1 MRPMS
6 LRRIAAA
13 LLACAVVPAA
23 APAVCTSAA
32 TAANAADLSETG
44 HVPGD
49 VGFGVDLPA
58 DTPWAGHDG
67 KTHPCAGRK
76 LLYHSHNDALY
87 GTRIGRDLTVMAVDG
102 QQVVDQDEV
111 CFRLPRDA
119 DPDGNEVSRI
129 QIPDDG
135 SLDFLGQPGDTVWL
149 APQSVDWADNWRP
162 IWSGLGAFDPAHEG
176 DPSAIPSNFEDDL
189 MHFDLTDIEGPGD
202 VQIFFKNA
210 ISPAE
215 IVFNS
220 ADPQA
225 RTVDYE
231 VGAHGH
237 FNWAFSKPGIYAL
250 TWQGRASLIDG
261 TSQHTEP
268 ITQYWLVGD
277 DGDVGL
283 ADGTTTELRKV
294 TNYVGGDP
302 GPGIEDGGAGAD
314 GGTDV
319 SAPLTTAQLLP
330 EEGEPS
336 REPSG
341 EPSKE
346 PDDDSAPGGGA
357 VTSTSEQP
365 SATRPD
371 EGRCE
376 AARALRTKPE
386 ALISAGHMD
395 MGLVDDGGIEA
406 KLIDDSDPRSPTPRD
421 SGTFLFEVPDA
432 ARTQIPANFRASFPG
447 EPESMWV
454 LPQAQVKGLPWLGFS
469 TTRLT
474 QDSLAPGSNVK
485 VTMKDAEG
493 PGRIFSWHES
503 LGGTTLELDSGDAAT
518 ALEYG
523 VNDHDHQA
531 FGFTKDGLYSATFRF
546 EGTASSG
553 EAFSKELT
561 AAFAVGDSA
570 VAQAKE
576 YSSSGYAS
584 LDGTDCADSSDEPG
598 ADSGTGGSDTWV
610 GALAKG
616 IRSVDKEFGAFGEKA
631 GPFFAH
637 LRGGGKDAVATTSPK
652 TPTSQLAS
660 PQPTSPKPP
669 APAQSAPSRR
679 GSGAAAPTREQRVS
693 ASAGGSGSERPG
705 SAPGSRGG
713 ARTHAPAKTS
723 SAQGKSVPKKQ
734 TTTKQT
740 TTTAKPDHGSDE
752 KAGSGTGGIVS
763 SFDGT
768 KPKRGSDSDGD
779 NGEDAAQAQVAT
791 SQGMTASGFW
801 GGLILGVG
809 LMALLGGIV
818 LFTAAAKMLRDAPKP
833 GSSSTDAAESSGV

>member
-1 MRPMS
+1 MRL
-6 LRRIAAA
+6 LRLVAAAA
-13 LLACAVVPAA
+13 LVVASFPVAA
-23 APAVCTSAA
+23 AAELT
-32 TAANAADLSETG
+32 DTG

-49 VGFGVDLPA
+49 AGFGVDLPA
-58 DTPWAGHDG
+58 DTPWAGRDG
-67 KTHPCAGRK
+67 TTHPCAGRK

-87 GTRIGRDLTVMAVDG
+87 GTRVGGDLTVMAVDG
-102 QQVVDQDEV
+102 QQVVNQDDV

-202 VQIFFKNA
+202 VHIFFKNA

-261 TSQHTEP
+261 TPQHTKP

-302 GPGIEDGGAGAD
+302 GQGVEDGGAGAD
-314 GGTDV
+314 AGTGGTDQ
-319 SAPLTTAQLLP
+319 SAPLTTVQLLP

-336 REPSG
+336 QEPSR
-341 EPSKE
+341 E
-346 PDDDSAPGGGA
+346 PDDGSAPGGGA
-357 VTSTSEQP
+357 VASTSEQP

-432 ARTQIPANFRASFPG
+432 ARTKIPTNFRASFPG
-447 EPESMWV
+447 EPETMWV

-576 YSSSGYAS
+576 YASSGYAS
-584 LDGTDCADSSDEPG
+584 LDGTDCANTSDEPG
-598 ADSGTGGSDTWV
+598 ADSGAGGSDTWV

-637 LRGGGKDAVATTSPK
+637 LRGGGKDAVTATSPK
-652 TPTSQLAS
+652 PSAPQL
-660 PQPTSPKPP
+660 TSPKPP

-679 GSGAAAPTREQRVS
+679 GSGVAAPANKQRVS
-693 ASAGGSGSERPG
+693 ASAGGSVSERPG

-713 ARTHAPAKTS
+713 ARTHTPAKTS
-723 SAQGKSVPKKQ
+723 STQGKSVPKKQ
-734 TTTKQT
+734 ATTKQT
-740 TTTAKPDHGSDE
+740 TPKKQTTTPAKPDHGSGE
-752 KAGSGTGGIVS
+752 KTTGSGSGGIVS

-818 LFTAAAKMLRDAPKP
+818 LFTAAAKMLRHAPKP

>member
-1 MRPMS
+1 MRL
-6 LRRIAAA
+6 LR
-13 LLACAVVPAA
+13 LV
-23 APAVCTSAA
+23 AA
-32 TAANAADLSETG
+32 TALVVASFPVAAAAELTDTG

-49 VGFGVDLPA
+49 AGFGVDLPA
-58 DTPWAGHDG
+58 DTPWAGRDG
-67 KTHPCAGRK
+67 TTHPCAGRK

-87 GTRIGRDLTVMAVDG
+87 GTRVGGDLTVMAVDG
-102 QQVVDQDEV
+102 QQVVNQDDV

-261 TSQHTEP
+261 TPQHTKP

-302 GPGIEDGGAGAD
+302 GQGVEDGSAGAD
-314 GGTDV
+314 AGTGGTDQ
-319 SAPLTTAQLLP
+319 SAPLTTVQLLP

-336 REPSG
+336 QEPSR
-341 EPSKE
+341 E
-346 PDDDSAPGGGA
+346 PDDGSAPGGGA
-357 VTSTSEQP
+357 VASTSEQP

-432 ARTQIPANFRASFPG
+432 ARTKIPTNFRASFPG

-570 VAQAKE
+570 VAQAKK

-584 LDGTDCADSSDEPG
+584 LDGTNCADSSDEPG
-598 ADSGTGGSDTWV
+598 ADSGADGSDTWV

-637 LRGGGKDAVATTSPK
+637 LRGGGKDAVTATSPK
-652 TPTSQLAS
+652 PPAPQL
-660 PQPTSPKPP
+660 TTPKPP

-679 GSGAAAPTREQRVS
+679 GSGAAAPANKQRVS
-693 ASAGGSGSERPG
+693 ASAGGRGSVGGKGSESAS
-705 SAPGSRGG
+705 SAPRKKAG
-713 ARTHAPAKTS
+713 TTP
-723 SAQGKSVPKKQ
+723 QGKSAPKKQKPTKQTTPKKQ
-734 TTTKQT
+734 TTTP
-740 TTTAKPDHGSDE
+740 AKPDHGSGE
-752 KAGSGTGGIVS
+752 KTTGSGSGGIVS

-818 LFTAAAKMLRDAPKP
+818 LFTAAAKMLRHAPKP
-833 GSSSTDAAESSGV
+833 GSSSTDAAELSGV

>member
-1 MRPMS
+1 MRL
-6 LRRIAAA
+6 LRLVAAAA
-13 LLACAVVPAA
+13 LVVASFPVAA
-23 APAVCTSAA
+23 AAELT
-32 TAANAADLSETG
+32 DTG

-49 VGFGVDLPA
+49 AGFGVDLPA
-58 DTPWAGHDG
+58 DTPWAGRDG
-67 KTHPCAGRK
+67 TTHPCAGRK

-87 GTRIGRDLTVMAVDG
+87 GTRVGGDLTVMAVDG
-102 QQVVDQDEV
+102 QQVVDQDDV

-215 IVFNS
+215 IVFSS

-261 TSQHTEP
+261 TPQHTKP

-302 GPGIEDGGAGAD
+302 GQGVEDGGAGAD
-314 GGTDV
+314 AGTGGTDQ
-319 SAPLTTAQLLP
+319 SAPLTTVQLLP

-336 REPSG
+336 QEPSR
-341 EPSKE
+341 E
-346 PDDDSAPGGGA
+346 PDDGSAPGGGA
-357 VTSTSEQP
+357 VASTSEQP

-376 AARALRTKPE
+376 AARALRTKPQ

-485 VTMKDAEG
+485 VTMKDVEG

-553 EAFSKELT
+553 EVFSKELT

-570 VAQAKE
+570 VAQAKK

-584 LDGTDCADSSDEPG
+584 LDGTNCADSSDEPG
-598 ADSGTGGSDTWV
+598 ADSGADGSDTWV

-637 LRGGGKDAVATTSPK
+637 LRGGGKDAVTATSPK
-652 TPTSQLAS
+652 PPAPQL
-660 PQPTSPKPP
+660 TTPKPP

-679 GSGAAAPTREQRVS
+679 GSGAAAPANKQRVS
-693 ASAGGSGSERPG
+693 ASAGGRGSVGGKGSESAS
-705 SAPGSRGG
+705 SAPRKKAG
-713 ARTHAPAKTS
+713 TTP
-723 SAQGKSVPKKQ
+723 QGKSAPKKQKPTKQTTPKKQ
-734 TTTKQT
+734 TTTP
-740 TTTAKPDHGSDE
+740 AKPDHGSVE
-752 KAGSGTGGIVS
+752 KTTGSGSGGIVS

-818 LFTAAAKMLRDAPKP
+818 LFTAAAKMLRHAPKP
-833 GSSSTDAAESSGV
+833 GSSSADAAESSGV

>member
-1 MRPMS
+1 MRL
-6 LRRIAAA
+6 LR
-13 LLACAVVPAA
+13 LV
-23 APAVCTSAA
+23 AA
-32 TAANAADLSETG
+32 TALVVASFPVAAAAELTDTG

-49 VGFGVDLPA
+49 AGFGVDLPA
-58 DTPWAGHDG
+58 DTPWAGRDG
-67 KTHPCAGRK
+67 TTHPCAGRK

-87 GTRIGRDLTVMAVDG
+87 GTRVGGDLTVMAVDG
-102 QQVVDQDEV
+102 QQVVDQDDV

-202 VQIFFKNA
+202 VHIFFKNA

-302 GPGIEDGGAGAD
+302 GPGIEDGGAGAGAGT
-314 GGTDV
+314 GGTGE
-319 SAPLTTAQLLP
+319 SAPLTTVQLLP
-330 EEGEPS
+330 QEGEPSQEPS
-336 REPSG
+336 REP
-341 EPSKE
+341 
-346 PDDDSAPGGGA
+346 DDGSAPGGGA
-357 VTSTSEQP
+357 VASTSEQP

-485 VTMKDAEG
+485 VTMKDVEG

-584 LDGTDCADSSDEPG
+584 LDGTDCANTSDEPG
-598 ADSGTGGSDTWV
+598 ADSGAGSSDTWV

-652 TPTSQLAS
+652 PPASQL
-660 PQPTSPKPP
+660 TSPKPP

-679 GSGAAAPTREQRVS
+679 GSGAAAPTREHRVS

-713 ARTHAPAKTS
+713 ARTHTPAKTS

-734 TTTKQT
+734 ATRKQTTKKQT
-740 TTTAKPDHGSDE
+740 TTTAKSDHGSSE

-768 KPKRGSDSDGD
+768 KPKRGSDSGGD

-818 LFTAAAKMLRDAPKP
+818 LFTAAAKMLRHAPKP
-833 GSSSTDAAESSGV
+833 GSSSKDAAESSGV

>member
-1 MRPMS
+1 MRL
-6 LRRIAAA
+6 LR
-13 LLACAVVPAA
+13 LV
-23 APAVCTSAA
+23 AA
-32 TAANAADLSETG
+32 TALVVASFPVAAAAELTDTG

-49 VGFGVDLPA
+49 AGFGVDLPA
-58 DTPWAGHDG
+58 DTPWAGRDG
-67 KTHPCAGRK
+67 TTHPCAGRK

-87 GTRIGRDLTVMAVDG
+87 GTRVGGDLTVMAVDG
-102 QQVVDQDEV
+102 QQVVNQDDV

-135 SLDFLGQPGDTVWL
+135 LLDFLGQPGDTVWL

-302 GPGIEDGGAGAD
+302 GQGVEDGSAGAD
-314 GGTDV
+314 AGTGGTDQ
-319 SAPLTTAQLLP
+319 SAPLTTVQLLP

-336 REPSG
+336 QEPSR
-341 EPSKE
+341 E
-346 PDDDSAPGGGA
+346 PDDGSAPGGGA
-357 VTSTSEQP
+357 VASTSEQP

-432 ARTQIPANFRASFPG
+432 ARTKIPTNFRASFPG

-570 VAQAKE
+570 VAQAKK

-584 LDGTDCADSSDEPG
+584 LDGTNCADSSDEPG
-598 ADSGTGGSDTWV
+598 ADSGADGSDTWV

-637 LRGGGKDAVATTSPK
+637 LRGGGKDAVTATSPK
-652 TPTSQLAS
+652 PPAPQL
-660 PQPTSPKPP
+660 TTPKPP

-679 GSGAAAPTREQRVS
+679 GSGAAAPANKQRVS
-693 ASAGGSGSERPG
+693 ASAGGRGSVGGKGSESAS
-705 SAPGSRGG
+705 SAPRKKAG
-713 ARTHAPAKTS
+713 TTP
-723 SAQGKSVPKKQ
+723 QGKSAPKKQKPTKQTTPKKQ
-734 TTTKQT
+734 TTTP
-740 TTTAKPDHGSDE
+740 AKPDHGSGE
-752 KAGSGTGGIVS
+752 KTTGSGSGGIVS

-818 LFTAAAKMLRDAPKP
+818 LFTAAAKMLRHAPKP
-833 GSSSTDAAESSGV
+833 GSSSTDAAELSGV

>member
-1 MRPMS
+1 MRL
-6 LRRIAAA
+6 LR
-13 LLACAVVPAA
+13 LV
-23 APAVCTSAA
+23 AA
-32 TAANAADLSETG
+32 TALVVASFPVAAAAELTDTG

-49 VGFGVDLPA
+49 AGFGVDLPA
-58 DTPWAGHDG
+58 DTPWAGRDG
-67 KTHPCAGRK
+67 TTHPCAGRK

-87 GTRIGRDLTVMAVDG
+87 GTRVGGDLTVMAVDG
-102 QQVVDQDEV
+102 QQVVNQDDV

-261 TSQHTEP
+261 TPQHTKP

-302 GPGIEDGGAGAD
+302 GQGVEDGSAGAD
-314 GGTDV
+314 AGTGGTDQ
-319 SAPLTTAQLLP
+319 SAPLTTVQLLP

-336 REPSG
+336 QEPSR
-341 EPSKE
+341 E
-346 PDDDSAPGGGA
+346 PDDGSAPGGGA
-357 VTSTSEQP
+357 VASTSEQP

-485 VTMKDAEG
+485 VTMKDVEG

-570 VAQAKE
+570 VAQAKK

-584 LDGTDCADSSDEPG
+584 LDGTNCADSSDEPG
-598 ADSGTGGSDTWV
+598 ADSGADGSDTWV

-637 LRGGGKDAVATTSPK
+637 LRGGGKDAVTATSPK
-652 TPTSQLAS
+652 PPAPQL
-660 PQPTSPKPP
+660 TTPKPP

-679 GSGAAAPTREQRVS
+679 GSGAAAPANKQRVS
-693 ASAGGSGSERPG
+693 ASAGGRGSVGGKGSESAS
-705 SAPGSRGG
+705 SAPRKKAG
-713 ARTHAPAKTS
+713 TTP
-723 SAQGKSVPKKQ
+723 QGKSAPKKQKPTKQTTPKKQ
-734 TTTKQT
+734 TTTP
-740 TTTAKPDHGSDE
+740 AKPDHGSGE
-752 KAGSGTGGIVS
+752 KTTGSGSGGIVS

-818 LFTAAAKMLRDAPKP
+818 LFTAAAKMLRHAPKP
-833 GSSSTDAAESSGV
+833 GSSSKDAAESSGV

>member
-1 MRPMS
+1 MRL
-6 LRRIAAA
+6 LRLVAAAA
-13 LLACAVVPAA
+13 LVVASFPVAA
-23 APAVCTSAA
+23 AAELT
-32 TAANAADLSETG
+32 DTG

-49 VGFGVDLPA
+49 AGFGVDLPA
-58 DTPWAGHDG
+58 DTPWAGRDG
-67 KTHPCAGRK
+67 TTHPCAGRK

-87 GTRIGRDLTVMAVDG
+87 GTRVGGDLTVMAVDG
-102 QQVVDQDEV
+102 QQVVNQDDV

-302 GPGIEDGGAGAD
+302 GQGVEDGSAGAD
-314 GGTDV
+314 AGTGGTDQ
-319 SAPLTTAQLLP
+319 SAPLTTVQLLP

-336 REPSG
+336 QEPSR
-341 EPSKE
+341 E
-346 PDDDSAPGGGA
+346 PDDGSAPGGGA
-357 VTSTSEQP
+357 VASTSEQP

-432 ARTQIPANFRASFPG
+432 ARTKIPTNFRASFPG

-485 VTMKDAEG
+485 VTMKDVEG

-570 VAQAKE
+570 VAQAKK

-584 LDGTDCADSSDEPG
+584 LDGTNCADSSDEPG
-598 ADSGTGGSDTWV
+598 ADSGADGSDTWV

-637 LRGGGKDAVATTSPK
+637 LRGGGKDAVTATSPK
-652 TPTSQLAS
+652 PPAPQL
-660 PQPTSPKPP
+660 TTPKPP

-679 GSGAAAPTREQRVS
+679 GSGAAAPANKQRVS
-693 ASAGGSGSERPG
+693 ASAGGRGSVGGKGSESAS
-705 SAPGSRGG
+705 SAPRKKAG
-713 ARTHAPAKTS
+713 TTP
-723 SAQGKSVPKKQ
+723 QGKSAPKKQKPTKQTTPKKQ
-734 TTTKQT
+734 TTTP
-740 TTTAKPDHGSDE
+740 AKPDHGSGE
-752 KAGSGTGGIVS
+752 KTTGSGSGGIVS

-818 LFTAAAKMLRDAPKP
+818 LFTAAAKMLRHAPKP
-833 GSSSTDAAESSGV
+833 GSSSTDAAELSGV

>member
-1 MRPMS
+1 MRL
-6 LRRIAAA
+6 LR
-13 LLACAVVPAA
+13 LV
-23 APAVCTSAA
+23 AA
-32 TAANAADLSETG
+32 TALVVASFPVAAAAELTDTG

-49 VGFGVDLPA
+49 AGFGVDLPA
-58 DTPWAGHDG
+58 DTPWAGRDG
-67 KTHPCAGRK
+67 TTHPCAGRK

-87 GTRIGRDLTVMAVDG
+87 GTRVGGDLTVMAVDG
-102 QQVVDQDEV
+102 QQVVNQDDV

-215 IVFNS
+215 IVFSS

-261 TSQHTEP
+261 TPQHTKP

-302 GPGIEDGGAGAD
+302 GQGVEDGGAGAD
-314 GGTDV
+314 AGTGGTDQ
-319 SAPLTTAQLLP
+319 SAPLTTVQLLP

-336 REPSG
+336 QEPSR
-341 EPSKE
+341 E
-346 PDDDSAPGGGA
+346 PDDGSAPGGGA
-357 VTSTSEQP
+357 VASTSEQP

-376 AARALRTKPE
+376 AARALRTKPQ

-485 VTMKDAEG
+485 VTMKDVEG

-553 EAFSKELT
+553 EVFSKELT

-570 VAQAKE
+570 VAQAKK

-584 LDGTDCADSSDEPG
+584 LDGTNCADSSDEPG
-598 ADSGTGGSDTWV
+598 ADSGADGSDTWV

-637 LRGGGKDAVATTSPK
+637 LRGGGKDAVTATSPK
-652 TPTSQLAS
+652 PPAPQL
-660 PQPTSPKPP
+660 TTPKPP

-679 GSGAAAPTREQRVS
+679 GSGAAAPANKQRVS
-693 ASAGGSGSERPG
+693 ASAGGRGSVGGKGSESAS
-705 SAPGSRGG
+705 SAPRKKAG
-713 ARTHAPAKTS
+713 TTP
-723 SAQGKSVPKKQ
+723 QGKSAPKKQKPTKQTTPKKQ
-734 TTTKQT
+734 TTTP
-740 TTTAKPDHGSDE
+740 AKPDHGSVE
-752 KAGSGTGGIVS
+752 KTTGSGSGGIVS

-779 NGEDAAQAQVAT
+779 SGEDAAQAQVAT

-818 LFTAAAKMLRDAPKP
+818 LFTAAAKMLRHAPKP
-833 GSSSTDAAESSGV
+833 GSSSADAAESSGV

>member
-1 MRPMS
+1 MRL
-6 LRRIAAA
+6 LR
-13 LLACAVVPAA
+13 LV
-23 APAVCTSAA
+23 AA
-32 TAANAADLSETG
+32 TALVVASSPVAAAAELTDTG

-87 GTRIGRDLTVMAVDG
+87 GTRVGRDLTVMAVDG

-189 MHFDLTDIEGPGD
+189 MHFDLTGIEGPGD

-220 ADPQA
+220 ADPHA
-225 RTVDYE
+225 RTIDYE

-302 GPGIEDGGAGAD
+302 GPGVEDGGAGA
-314 GGTDV
+314 GAGTGE
-319 SAPLTTAQLLP
+319 SAPLTTVQLLP

-336 REPSG
+336 RKPSG
-341 EPSKE
+341 EPGQK

-395 MGLVDDGGIEA
+395 MGLVDDGGIEV

-485 VTMKDAEG
+485 VTMKDVEG

-584 LDGTDCADSSDEPG
+584 LDGTNCADSSDEPG
-598 ADSGTGGSDTWV
+598 ADSGADGSDTWV

-652 TPTSQLAS
+652 TPASQLTS

-669 APAQSAPSRR
+669 APAQSAPSRQ
-679 GSGAAAPTREQRVS
+679 GSGATAPTREQRVS

-713 ARTHAPAKTS
+713 ARTHTPPKTS
-723 SAQGKSVPKKQ
+723 SAQGKSVPKTQATKKQ
-734 TTTKQT
+734 ATKKQT
-740 TTTAKPDHGSDE
+740 TTTAKSDHGSGE
-752 KAGSGTGGIVS
+752 EAGSGTGGIVS

-779 NGEDAAQAQVAT
+779 NSEDAAQAQVAT

-818 LFTAAAKMLRDAPKP
+818 LFTAASKMLRHAPKP